1 MSESLLASTFL
12 FRFSVPCQKHE
23 TLWKSK
29 GTALPVSC
37 RVPSFGE
44 LEGRALF
51 ADLRAAWN
59 TKGLGFS
66 VRVHGKKQ
74 SVWCR
79 ESRMEDSDGL
89 HLWIDTRD
97 THNIH
102 RASRFC
108 HRFGFLPQGAGR
120 AGQQAV
126 AKMLSIHRAREHPKP
141 IDERLLRVHSEQR
154 VDGYLLNAFIPAE
167 VLTGF
172 DPSEHPRLG
181 FTYAIT
187 DRELG
192 WQTFLVGPEFPF
204 AEDPSLWGTL
214 ELSPTG

>member
-1 MSESLLASTFL
+1 MNEPLLAPTFL
-12 FRFSVPCQKHE
+12 FRFSVPCQQQS
-23 TLWKSK
+23 TLWKRK
-29 GTALPVSC
+29 GLALPASC

-44 LEGRALF
+44 LEGRPLF

-59 TKGLGFS
+59 ADGLGFT
-66 VRVHGKKQ
+66 VRVHGKRQ

-79 ESRMEDSDGL
+79 ESRLEDSDGL
-89 HLWIDTRD
+89 HLWIDTRN

-108 HRFGFLPQGAGR
+108 HRFAFLPQGGGR
-120 AGQQAV
+120 GSQQPV
-126 AKMLSIHRAREHPKP
+126 AKMLTIHRAREHPKP
-141 IDERLLRVHSEQR
+141 IDERLLRVHREER
-154 VDGYLLNAFIPAE
+154 VDGYLLNALIPAQ

-172 DPSEHPRLG
+172 DPTEHPRLG

-214 ELSPTG
+214 ELC